1 MLNKVLV
8 ANRGEIAC
16 RVFVTLRKLGIT
28 SVAVYSEADADAR
41 HVREADEAWPIGP
54 AAAAD
59 SYLQIEKVI
68 GAAKASGADAIHPG
82 YGFLAESEAFAEA
95 CAVANIIFIG
105 PSEHALR
112 TMGLKDSAK
121 AVMVE
126 AGVPVVPGYY
136 GDPDADEISDDDL
149 AKEAA
154 AIGYPLL
161 IKAVA
166 GGGGKGMRRVDSDAE
181 FQASLEAARRE
192 AQAAFGDQRVML
204 EKFLLEPRHIEIQV
218 FGDSHGNCLH
228 LFERDCS
235 LQRRHQKVVEESPS
249 PFVDEALR
257 QAMGNAAVAAAKAV
271 DYQGAGT
278 VEFIVDA
285 DANFYFLEM
294 NTRLQVEHPVTEMVT
309 GLDLVEWQLRV
320 AAGEPL
326 PLTQEQVKLNGH
338 SIEVRLYAE
347 TPENG
352 FLPSIGRVEKM
363 DWGWT
368 GHRPPGIRIDT
379 GLDSGD
385 EVTPHY
391 DPMVAKIIAHGDNR
405 EIALARLQRQL
416 MVTVLQGPGSNLVF
430 LQRLLIDPVFQQGK
444 ANTQYIDGQVDE
456 LVAPTVGDQQSLL
469 AAAVRLLKDE
479 AEQAAAQ
486 AARRGEPNSP
496 WAATDSWG
504 YADGNR
510 RCLRF
515 ANSAGGELEIQLSYQ
530 GDFVGHG
537 QLVWFDEPAQMAVES
552 RWQGDQCQLL
562 IDKLP
567 WVGKVSRQG
576 DRFEVATAESRVV
589 WDYLTPLQDH
599 DDDGAEEGALTAPM
613 PGTVLQLN
621 VGVGDKVEQG
631 QLLMIVEAMKMEHSI
646 VASHDGEIAE
656 VRAAVGEFVEADT
669 ALVIFA

>member
-1 MLNKVLV
+1 
-8 ANRGEIAC
+8 
-16 RVFVTLRKLGIT
+16 
-28 SVAVYSEADADAR
+28 
-41 HVREADEAWPIGP
+41 
-54 AAAAD
+54 
-59 SYLQIEKVI
+59 
-68 GAAKASGADAIHPG
+68 
-82 YGFLAESEAFAEA
+82 
-95 CAVANIIFIG
+95 
-105 PSEHALR
+105 
-112 TMGLKDSAK
+112 
-121 AVMVE
+121 
-126 AGVPVVPGYY
+126 
-136 GDPDADEISDDDL
+136 
-149 AKEAA
+149 
-154 AIGYPLL
+154 
-161 IKAVA
+161 
-166 GGGGKGMRRVDSDAE
+166 
-181 FQASLEAARRE
+181 
-192 AQAAFGDQRVML
+192 
-204 EKFLLEPRHIEIQV
+204 
-218 FGDSHGNCLH
+218 
-228 LFERDCS
+228 
-235 LQRRHQKVVEESPS
+235 
-249 PFVDEALR
+249 
-257 QAMGNAAVAAAKAV
+257 
-271 DYQGAGT
+271 
-278 VEFIVDA
+278 
-285 DANFYFLEM
+285 M

-567 WVGKVSRQG
+567 WVGKISRQG

-589 WDYLTPLQDH
+589 WDYLAPLQDH

>member
-28 SVAVYSEADADAR
+28 SVAVYSEADANAR

-105 PSEHALR
+105 PSERALR

-192 AQAAFGDQRVML
+192 SQAAFGDQRVML

-257 QAMGNAAVAAAKAV
+257 QAMGNAAVAAARAV
-271 DYQGAGT
+271 EYQGAGT

-430 LQRLLIDPVFQQGK
+430 LQRLLIDPVFQKGQ

-599 DDDGAEEGALTAPM
+599 DDDGAEEGVLTAPM

>member
-28 SVAVYSEADADAR
+28 SVAVYSEADANAR

-136 GDPDADEISDDDL
+136 GDPDAEEISDDAL

-257 QAMGNAAVAAAKAV
+257 QAMGNAAVAAARAV
-271 DYQGAGT
+271 EYQGAGT

>member
-1 MLNKVLV
+1 MLMKVLV

-16 RVFVTLRKLGIT
+16 RVFATLRKLGIA
-28 SVAVYSEADADAR
+28 SVAVYSEADANAR
-41 HVREADEAWPIGP
+41 HVRQADEAWPIGP

-59 SYLQIEKVI
+59 SYLRIDKIIAV
-68 GAAKASGADAIHPG
+68 AKASGAEAIHPG
-82 YGFLAESEAFAEA
+82 YGFLAESEAFAQA
-95 CAVANIIFIG
+95 CAEAGVIFIG
-105 PSEHALR
+105 PGRDAIR

-136 GDPDADEISDDDL
+136 GDPGEAEISDQQL
-149 AKEAA
+149 ATQAE

-166 GGGGKGMRRVDSDAE
+166 GGGGKGMRRVDSGTE
-181 FQASLEAARRE
+181 FQTSLEGARRE

-204 EKFLLEPRHIEIQV
+204 EKFLIEPRHIEIQV
-218 FGDSHGNCLH
+218 FGDSHGNCVH

-249 PFVDEALR
+249 PFVDERLR
-257 QAMGNAAVAAAKAV
+257 EAMGAAAVAAAKAV

-326 PLTQEQVKLNGH
+326 PLTQEQIKLKGH

-352 FLPSIGRVEKM
+352 FLPSIGPVKRM

-368 GHRPPGIRIDT
+368 GHRPPGIRVDT

-391 DPMVAKIIAHGDNR
+391 DPMVAKIIAHGDTR
-405 EIALARLQRQL
+405 ELALARLQRQL
-416 MVTVLQGPGSNLVF
+416 MTTVLQGPGNNLVF
-430 LQRLLIDPVFQQGK
+430 LQRLLADPVFQQGQ
-444 ANTQYIDGQVDE
+444 ANTQYIDAQVDD

-469 AAAVRLLKDE
+469 AAAVRLLTDE

-486 AARRGEPNSP
+486 ATHHGEPHSP
-496 WAATDSWG
+496 WATTDSWG

-510 RCLRF
+510 RRLTF
-515 ANSAGGELEIQLSYQ
+515 ANSAGGELELQIAYS
-530 GDFVGHG
+530 GDFLTHG
-537 QLVWFDEPAQMAVES
+537 RLIWLDDPASMVVES
-552 RWQGDQCQLL
+552 RWQGNECQLL
-562 IDKLP
+562 IDQLP
-567 WVGKVSRQG
+567 WVGNVSRNG

-589 WDYLTPLQDH
+589 WDYLSPLQSH
-599 DDDGAEEGALTAPM
+599 SHEGEDEGTLTAPM

-621 VGVGDKVEQG
+621 VKVGDKVEQG
-631 QLLMIVEAMKMEHSI
+631 QLLLIVEAMKMEHSI

-656 VRAAVGEFVEADT
+656 VRAVVGEFVEADMP
-669 ALVIFA
+669 LVIFV

>member
-1 MLNKVLV
+1 MLKKVLV

-16 RVFVTLRKLGIT
+16 RVFATLRKLGIA
-28 SVAVYSEADADAR
+28 SVAVYSEADANAR
-41 HVREADEAWPIGP
+41 HVRQADEAWLIGP

-59 SYLQIEKVI
+59 SYLNIEKVI
-68 GAAKASGADAIHPG
+68 GVAKASGAEAIHPG

-95 CAVANIIFIG
+95 CDNAGVIFIG
-105 PSEHALR
+105 PSQHALR

-121 AVMVE
+121 KVMV
-126 AGVPVVPGYY
+126 AAQVPVVPGYY
-136 GDPDADEISDDDL
+136 GDPDVLEIGDEEL
-149 AKEAA
+149 AQQASE
-154 AIGYPLL
+154 IGYPLL

-166 GGGGKGMRRVDSDAE
+166 GGGGKGMRRVDSSAD

-192 AQAAFGDQRVML
+192 AQAAFGDQRIML
-204 EKFLLEPRHIEIQV
+204 EKFLIEPRHIEIQV
-218 FGDSHGNCLH
+218 FGDSHGNCIH

-249 PFVDEALR
+249 PFVNQSLR
-257 QAMGNAAVAAAKAV
+257 EAMGQAAVAAARAV
-271 DYQGAGT
+271 EYRGAGT

-326 PLTQEQVKLNGH
+326 PLTQDQVKLAGH

-352 FLPSIGRVEKM
+352 FLPSIGTVEKM

-379 GLDSGD
+379 GVESGD
-385 EVTPHY
+385 QVTPHF
-391 DPMVAKIIAHGDNR
+391 DPMVAKIIAHGDTR
-405 EIALARLQRQL
+405 DIALERLQRQL
-416 MVTVLQGPGSNLVF
+416 MGTVLQGPGNNLVF
-430 LQRLLIDPVFQQGK
+430 LQRLLDDPVFQQGRV
-444 ANTQYIDGQVDE
+444 NTQYIDSQVDE

-479 AEQAAAQ
+479 AEGAVAQ
-486 AARRGEPNSP
+486 AAEQDEPNSP

-504 YADGNR
+504 YADGHGR
-510 RCLRF
+510 RLIF
-515 ANSAGGELEIQLSYQ
+515 TNSAGGEQELQIEYR
-530 GDFVGHG
+530 GDFLTHG
-537 QLVWFDEPAQMAVES
+537 RFTWIDDPASMAVES
-552 RWQGDQCQLL
+552 RWQGNQYQLQ
-562 IDKLP
+562 IDRLP
-567 WVGKVSRQG
+567 WVGHVSREG
-576 DRFEVATAESRVV
+576 DRFEVATTQSRVV
-589 WDYLTPLQDH
+589 WDYRSPLQAHGH
-599 DDDGAEEGALTAPM
+599 DGEDQGALTAPM

-621 VGVGDKVEQG
+621 VAVGDQVEQG

-646 VASHDGEIAE
+646 VAGHDGEIAE
-656 VRAAVGEFVEADT
+656 VRAAVGDFVEADT
-669 ALVIFA
+669 PLVIFA

>member
-16 RVFVTLRKLGIT
+16 RVFATLRKMGIA
-28 SVAVYSEADADAR
+28 SVAVYSEADANAR
-41 HVREADEAWPIGP
+41 HVRQADEAWSIGP
-54 AAAAD
+54 APAAD
-59 SYLQIEKVI
+59 SYLNIDKVI

-82 YGFLAESEAFAEA
+82 YGFLAESEAFATA
-95 CAVANIIFIG
+95 CDVAGITFIG
-105 PSEHALR
+105 PSQHALR

-121 AVMVE
+121 KVMV
-126 AGVPVVPGYY
+126 AADVPVVPGYY
-136 GDPDADEISDDDL
+136 ADPDAAEISDQQL
-149 AKEAA
+149 ASKATE
-154 AIGYPLL
+154 IGYPLL

-166 GGGGKGMRRVDSDAE
+166 GGGGKGMRRLDSAAD

-204 EKFLLEPRHIEIQV
+204 EKFLIEPRHIEIQV
-218 FGDSHGNCLH
+218 FGDSHGNCIH

-249 PFVDEALR
+249 PFVDETLR
-257 QAMGNAAVAAAKAV
+257 EAMGAAAVAAAKAV

-326 PLTQEQVKLNGH
+326 PRSQQQVKLQGH
-338 SIEVRLYAE
+338 AIEVRLYAE

-352 FLPSIGRVEKM
+352 FLPSIGTVQRM

-368 GHRPPGIRIDT
+368 GHRPPGIRVDT
-379 GLDSGD
+379 GLESGD
-385 EVTPHY
+385 QVTPHY
-391 DPMVAKIIAHGDNR
+391 DPMVAKIIAHGDSR

-416 MVTVLQGPGSNLVF
+416 MGTVLQGPGNNLVF
-430 LQRLLIDPVFQQGK
+430 LQRLLADPVFQQGQ
-444 ANTQYIDGQVDE
+444 ANTQYIDSQVDD

-479 AEQAAAQ
+479 AEQANAQ
-486 AARRGEPNSP
+486 ASNQSEPNSP

-504 YADGNR
+504 YADGNQR
-510 RCLRF
+510 RLTF
-515 ANSAGGELEIQLSYQ
+515 ANSAGGELELQVKYSGDLLS
-530 GDFVGHG
+530 HG
-537 QLVWFDEPAQMAVES
+537 RLTWLDEPASMAVES

-562 IDKLP
+562 IDQLP
-567 WVGKVSRQG
+567 WVGNVSRSG
-576 DRFEVATAESRVV
+576 DRFEVATADSRVI
-589 WDYLTPLQDH
+589 WDYLSPLQDH
-599 DDDGAEEGALTAPM
+599 SHDGEEGGALTAPM

-621 VGVGDKVEQG
+621 VAVGDKVEQG
-631 QLLMIVEAMKMEHSI
+631 QLLLIVEAMKMEHSI
-646 VASHDGEIAE
+646 VASQDGEIAE
-656 VRAAVGEFVEADT
+656 LRAAVGDFVEADM